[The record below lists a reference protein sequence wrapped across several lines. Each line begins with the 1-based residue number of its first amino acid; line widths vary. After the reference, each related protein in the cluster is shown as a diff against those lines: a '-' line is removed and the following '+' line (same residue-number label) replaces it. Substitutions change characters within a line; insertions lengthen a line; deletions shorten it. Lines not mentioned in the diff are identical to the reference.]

1 MRLKIFQPSKI
12 FLDED
17 VSKVVAE
24 SPAGSFGIRPRH
36 LDMASALVPGILS
49 YWAVR
54 GQETYLAVNG
64 GIFVK
69 QGETVCIATRMAV
82 SGELG
87 ELNNRV
93 AEFLSDVDEKERT
106 SRSALARLE
115 AAFVRRFMEFGKN
128 A

>member
-1 MRLKIFQPSKI
+1 MRLKIFNPPKV
-12 FLDED
+12 FLDEE

-49 YWAVR
+49 YWTVQ
-54 GQETYLAVNG
+54 GEETYLAVNG
-64 GIFVK
+64 GIFIK
-69 QGETVCIATRMAV
+69 QGENAFIATTMAV
-82 SGELG
+82 AGELG
-87 ELNNRV
+87 ELNVTV
-93 AEFLSDVDEKERT
+93 AKFLNDVDEKERT
-106 SRSALARLE
+106 SRSAVARLE